1 MASRGHVE
9 DGVIGLDETL
19 AIEYGTAVD
28 VEVTPRGTDAP
39 EPLPNALYER
49 YRPFI
54 GALDGMLEDRAEN
67 HDKYRGEQ
75 HGP

>member
-1 MASRGHVE
+1 MPYRGHVE
-9 DGVIGLDETL
+9 DGVIVLDEPL

-54 GALDGMLEDRAEN
+54 GALDGMPEDWAEN
-67 HDKYRGEQ
+67 HDKYLREQ
-75 HGP
+75 HGS